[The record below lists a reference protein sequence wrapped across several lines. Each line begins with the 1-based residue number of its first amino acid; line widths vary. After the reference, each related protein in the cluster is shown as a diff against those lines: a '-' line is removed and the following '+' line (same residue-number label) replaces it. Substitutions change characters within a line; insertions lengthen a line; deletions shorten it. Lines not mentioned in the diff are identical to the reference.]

1 MNTQNIII
9 NRSNVV
15 SGTNKTKYIYK
26 FPNPIVCHNH
36 EIALSNLS
44 MYYSWRNIQEFYGN
58 NKFSYMWWDTSGNL
72 TQRYDVT
79 IPDGN
84 YSIGILSDYIK
95 SQMLLNGHYVVDANT
110 QKKLFFIEFIE
121 NPIYY
126 STEVTFTSMFA
137 RGSADATTNYFNE
150 NPPSQDYD
158 TNGNLVWN
166 GWDFP
171 TTKQYPKII
180 FDDSSNI
187 KKFLGFSNS
196 IIPADNTPILPSTD
210 VLSTQTPETMPVSS
224 VLIQTNF
231 CRSEIAIPNNILY
244 SFSSASSNYGDILER
259 NPSNLIWMKVPD
271 GTYSQIDLTFI
282 DQDYKPMKILDDQLN
297 ITLLLREA

>member
-15 SGTNKTKYIYK
+15 SGTNNTKYVYK
-26 FPNPIVCHNH
+26 FPNPIVCQGR

-58 NKFSYMWWDTSGNL
+58 NKFSYMWWDQSGNL
-72 TQRYDVT
+72 TNRVDIT

-95 SQMLLNGHYVVDANT
+95 SQMLLKGHYVVDANT

-121 NPIYY
+121 NAVYY
-126 STEVTFTSMFA
+126 ATEITFTSMFA
-137 RGSADATTNYFNE
+137 KGTPDAGTNYFNE

-158 TNGNLVWN
+158 ASGNLVWS

-171 TTKQYPKII
+171 STKQYPQII
-180 FDDSSNI
+180 FDDTSNI
-187 KKFLGFSNS
+187 KKFLGFENS
-196 IIPADNTPILPSTD
+196 TIPASNTPVALTTD
-210 VLSTQTPETMPVSS
+210 VLSSKAPETMPVSS

-231 CRSEIAIPNNILY
+231 CRSDIAIPNNILY
-244 SFSSASSNYGDILER
+244 SFSSSNSSYGDILEK
-259 NPSNLIWMKVPD
+259 NPTNLIWMNVPD

-282 DQDYKPMKILDDQLN
+282 DQDYQPMKILDNQLN
-297 ITLLLREA
+297 ITLLLRET